1 MKTKI
6 QVIELTHEEIV
17 NIFSTA
23 SYDNYLLELSYGD
36 SMDDLARE
44 VKKKWNETHG
54 DTMCYED
61 KLAAILENGGTI
73 AAVDKEEYEYGSYE
87 GEEPTKENHVY
98 PITMKSLL
106 DACSTTEGYSYA
118 KRLLKDEEG
127 DIYDAWNIIQIAMFG
142 EVIYG

>member
-1 MKTKI
+1 MKTKNK
-6 QVIELTHEEIV
+6 VIELTHEEIV

-23 SYDNYLLELSYGD
+23 NYNNISLELSYAD

-44 VKKKWNETHG
+44 VKKKWNDTHG

-73 AAVDKEEYEYGSYE
+73 AAIDVEEYEYGDYD

-98 PITMKSLL
+98 PITMQTLL
-106 DACSTTEGYSYA
+106 DACSTEEGYSYA
-118 KRLLKDEEG
+118 KRLLVDEEG
-127 DIYDAWNIIQIAMFG
+127 DLYDAWNIIQIAMFG
-142 EVIYG
+142 EVVYG

>member
-23 SYDNYLLELSYGD
+23 SYDNYLLELSYAD

-73 AAVDKEEYEYGSYE
+73 VAVDKGEYEYGSYE
-87 GEEPTKENHVY
+87 GEEPNKDKGIHPLTLK
-98 PITMKSLL
+98 KLL
-106 DACSTTEGYSYA
+106 DACSTTEGYKYA
-118 KRLLKDEEG
+118 KTLLVDEDG
-127 DIYDAWNIIQIAMFG
+127 DFYDAWNIIQIAMFG
-142 EVIYG
+142 EVVYG

>member
-6 QVIELTHEEIV
+6 KVIELTHEEIV

-23 SYDNYLLELSYGD
+23 NYNNISLELSYAD

-44 VKKKWNETHG
+44 VKKKWNDTHG

-73 AAVDKEEYEYGSYE
+73 AAIDAEEYKYRDYD

-98 PITMKSLL
+98 PITMQTLL
-106 DACSTTEGYSYA
+106 DACSTKEGYSYA
-118 KRLLKDEEG
+118 KRLLVDEEG
-127 DIYDAWNIIQIAMFG
+127 DLYDAWNIIQIAMFG

>member
-6 QVIELTHEEIV
+6 KVIELTHEEIV

-23 SYDNYLLELSYGD
+23 NYNNISLELSYAD

-44 VKKKWNETHG
+44 VKKKWNDTHG

-73 AAVDKEEYEYGSYE
+73 AAIDAEEYKYRDYD

-98 PITMKSLL
+98 PITMQTLL
-106 DACSTTEGYSYA
+106 DACSTTEGYSYT
-118 KRLLKDEEG
+118 KRLLVDEEG
-127 DIYDAWNIIQIAMFG
+127 DLYDAWNIIQIAMFG

>member
-23 SYDNYLLELSYGD
+23 NYNNSSLELSYAD

-44 VKKKWNETHG
+44 VKKKWNDTHG

-73 AAVDKEEYEYGSYE
+73 AAIDAEEYKYRDYN

-98 PITMKSLL
+98 PITMQTLL
-106 DACSTTEGYSYA
+106 DACSTEEGYSYA
-118 KRLLKDEEG
+118 KRLLVDEEG
-127 DIYDAWNIIQIAMFG
+127 DLYDAWNIIQIAMFG

>member
-6 QVIELTHEEIV
+6 KVIELTHEEIV

-23 SYDNYLLELSYGD
+23 NYNNSSLELSYAD

-44 VKKKWNETHG
+44 VKKKWNDTHG

-73 AAVDKEEYEYGSYE
+73 AAIDVEEYEYGDYD

-98 PITMKSLL
+98 PITMQTLL
-106 DACSTTEGYSYA
+106 DACSTEEGYSCA
-118 KRLLKDEEG
+118 KRLLVDEEG
-127 DIYDAWNIIQIAMFG
+127 DLYDAWNIIQIAMFG

>member
-1 MKTKI
+1 MKTKN

-23 SYDNYLLELSYGD
+23 NYNNSSLELSYAD

-44 VKKKWNETHG
+44 VKKKWNDTHG

-73 AAVDKEEYEYGSYE
+73 AAIDVEEYEYGDYD

-98 PITMKSLL
+98 PITMQTLL
-106 DACSTTEGYSYA
+106 GACSTEEGYSYA
-118 KRLLKDEEG
+118 KRLLVDEEG
-127 DIYDAWNIIQIAMFG
+127 DLYDAWNIIQIAMFG
-142 EVIYG
+142 EVVYG

>member
-1 MKTKI
+1 MKTKN

-23 SYDNYLLELSYGD
+23 NYNNSSLELSYAD

-44 VKKKWNETHG
+44 VKKKWNDTHG

-73 AAVDKEEYEYGSYE
+73 AAIDVEEYEYGDYD

-98 PITMKSLL
+98 PITMQTLL
-106 DACSTTEGYSYA
+106 DACSTEEGYSYT
-118 KRLLKDEEG
+118 KRLLVDEEG
-127 DIYDAWNIIQIAMFG
+127 DLYDAWNIIQIAMFG

>member
-6 QVIELTHEEIV
+6 KVIELTHEEIV

-23 SYDNYLLELSYGD
+23 NYNNISLELSYAD

-44 VKKKWNETHG
+44 VKKKWNDTHG

-73 AAVDKEEYEYGSYE
+73 AAIDAEEYKYRDYN

-98 PITMKSLL
+98 PITMQTLL
-106 DACSTTEGYSYA
+106 DACSTKEGYSYT
-118 KRLLKDEEG
+118 KRLLVDEEG
-127 DIYDAWNIIQIAMFG
+127 DLYDAWNIIQIAMFG